1 MPIPV
6 PGIKDAFYFFK
17 EAYKALDK
25 LKDQITREE
34 DDKYVAELVK
44 QIHHHYLSGKH
55 VSSPEIQLILS
66 YLSNLG
72 VDIASLDVKSSIK
85 IDLLK
90 AASFSHVPI
99 LRSTDIGAALAD
111 KKKAVA
117 KPVAKKVAPK
127 PAAKKAAAKPAAKK
141 AAAKPAAKP
150 AVKKAVAKPAT
161 QKAAAK
167 PAAKNAAIKAAAKP
181 AIKKV
186 AAKPATK
193 KA

>member
-99 LRSTDIGAALAD
+99 LRSTDIGTALAD
-111 KKKAVA
+111 KKKAAA

-127 PAAKKAAAKPAAKK
+127 PAAKKAAAKPAVKK
-141 AAAKPAAKP
+141 AA
-150 AVKKAVAKPAT
+150 AKPAT

-181 AIKKV
+181 AMKKV
-186 AAKPATK
+186 AARPATK